1 LNRVRC
7 LPPTAAGH
15 FLEAFVRSYEKEAII
30 LTTKWTSEDRGQLE
44 GDAATGAMM
53 DRFLHHAEVVRFSSM
68 EETTARNM
76 AKSSEP
82 KPRNY
87 VGRTHKLG

>member
-1 LNRVRC
+1 
-7 LPPTAAGH
+7 
-15 FLEAFVRSYEKEAII
+15 
-30 LTTKWTSEDRGQLE
+30 
-44 GDAATGAMM
+44 MM

-68 EETTARNM
+68 EETTARNT

-87 VGRTHKLG
+87 AGRTHKLGEHF